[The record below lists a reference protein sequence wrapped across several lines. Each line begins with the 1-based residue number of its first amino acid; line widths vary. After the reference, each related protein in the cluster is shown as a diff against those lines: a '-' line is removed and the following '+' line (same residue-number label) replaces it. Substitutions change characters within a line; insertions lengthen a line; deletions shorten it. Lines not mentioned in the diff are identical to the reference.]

1 METLTLKQC
10 LDQMGI
16 APEDFIA
23 MIEGAHKKRIA
34 EYALKH
40 NTSIYIAKQL
50 LALEDSCLPVQPAG
64 GEAS

>member
-10 LDQMGI
+10 LDQAGV

-23 MIEGAHKKRIA
+23 MVENAQKKRIA

-40 NTSIYIAKQL
+40 NTSTDIAKQL
-50 LALEDSCLPVQPAG
+50 LALEDGCQPAQPAD
-64 GEAS
+64 GET